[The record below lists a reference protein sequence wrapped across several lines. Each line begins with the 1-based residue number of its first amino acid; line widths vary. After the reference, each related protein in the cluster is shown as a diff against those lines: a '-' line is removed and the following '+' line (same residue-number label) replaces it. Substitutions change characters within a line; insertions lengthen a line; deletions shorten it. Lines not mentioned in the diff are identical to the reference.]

1 MVGTRRLGVL
11 LAAAVVLLVPR
22 IGLAQGT
29 VCGQETVLVPDGRLT
44 NGSLAASATGFYLV
58 QTTVGRSYS
67 AEIKSD
73 PPNFGNPVT
82 ITVFD
87 GTSACGPGNT
97 LTSRDT
103 QPVDPPIPSNGRRR
117 SFTAIDPAN
126 GGFHRIVVVNNTA
139 GPITFTAT
147 VSDTT
152 QFSPAW
158 STISSF
164 DTFYSFYN
172 TTNSTCNVTLTMVDT
187 GGVVRTTFSGAV
199 TTGTTLSTNTSA
211 LATARGMAGTAK
223 LTHDCPP
230 GGILAEAAIANF
242 SISPTPYFQFI
253 HFQPTRESA
262 H

>member
-1 MVGTRRLGVL
+1 MVGRRRLIL
-11 LAAAVVLLVPR
+11 LAVAVVLLVPR

-29 VCGQETVLVPDGRLT
+29 CGQETVLIPDGRLT
-44 NGSLAASATGFYLV
+44 NGSLAASATGLYLV
-58 QTTVGRSYS
+58 QTVVGRSYS
-67 AEIKSD
+67 VEIKPD
-73 PPNFGNPVT
+73 PPNFSTPVT
-82 ITVFD
+82 ITIFN
-87 GTSACGPGNT
+87 GTNTCGPATT
-97 LTSRDT
+97 LTQRDT
-103 QPVDPPIPSNGRRR
+103 AAIDPQIPANGRRR

-126 GGFHRIVVVNNTA
+126 SGFHRIQVVNGTA
-139 GPITFTAT
+139 APITFTA
-147 VSDTT
+147 SASETT

-158 STISSF
+158 STISSY

-187 GGVVRTTFSGAV
+187 GGTLRTTFNGAV

-211 LATARGMAGTAK
+211 LGTARGMAGTAK